1 MGKKKNQV
9 PVGTLKEQVEG
20 YLFDCISE
28 FEYVSGLKVDTPQ
41 ISIQLIKNIFNF
53 FIIISSIS
61 RFTKVFA

>member
-28 FEYVSGLKVDTPQ
+28 FEYVSGLKVDRVEVRRHRPIGFGARETMEV
-41 ISIQLIKNIFNF
+41 N
-53 FIIISSIS
+53 IIIES
-61 RFTKVFA
+61 